1 MGFERS
7 DRLIAVAMSALLVVL
22 LIQSIPA
29 HSQLAGATLSGLVS
43 DESGAVVANANVTIK
58 NEANG
63 TIREVDTNADGLY
76 SAPNLLPGDYEV
88 KVMAPGFETM
98 IQKDLTLTVG
108 GEKALNF
115 SLKVGGVTQT
125 VEVTAERSSV
135 DTVSSS
141 VSATVEQKTVVEL
154 PLNGRDW
161 TQLATLEPGVIS
173 VRAQASTGSTSNRG
187 NRGFG
192 DQLADSG
199 HRPNENT
206 YRIDG
211 ININDYSNG
220 APGSTLGASLGV
232 DAIQEFSVVTT
243 NYTAEYG
250 RTSGA
255 VINAITKSGTSQFHG
270 NAYSFDRDKI
280 FDARNFFDGAAIPPF
295 HRAQFGGSA
304 GGPIIKGNTWIF
316 GDYEAV
322 RQSQTL
328 TFGNQLV
335 PSDALRTGLVCS
347 VHDPQGTCTPH
358 QVAIDPKVAPFLAL
372 WPKANGGIVPG
383 TNGDVAFLN
392 TGGIKG
398 LNENYFTIKLDHKI
412 SNADALTASYFFD
425 KAPQTNPDSVD
436 NTIHEVATQ
445 RQMAGITENH
455 IFSPQLANFFR
466 LGFSRVVGLVNTP
479 VKAINPAAGDT
490 ALGTLPGL
498 DAPRVNVTGLTSV
511 GGLGYLSEYTHHWNS
526 YQAYDDLFLTKGK
539 HTFKFGFAFERM
551 QYDLLARTR
560 QNGEFS
566 FKTLNA
572 TPGVSAIEDFLTNQP
587 ASVILLSPQVRKE
600 IGSRDSLFGGYIQDD
615 WRARPNLTFN
625 LGLRYEM
632 LTLPT
637 EAHNGF
643 GVLPNFFT
651 STTTPVS
658 TMWKTNPTLRDFDP
672 RVGFSWDP
680 TGSGK
685 TAVRAGFGMFD
696 VLPLPYVY
704 TIGDANTLPFTL
716 ALNAGN
722 TVNPLPQGSFPNNLS
737 NINFS
742 NSAASRY
749 VDQHPHRGY
758 STNWNMNVQR
768 QITSKLF
775 AVIGYVGS
783 HTIHEPFSTDDS
795 NMVIPTLINGQY
807 GWPSPVGSGTI
818 ANPNVGFIRRTDFN
832 GTSSYNGLQTQVKY
846 LTSKSLQL
854 QLSYTYGKCL
864 SEGDGAQLGDPFL
877 NSVSTLIFFDKQ
889 SRHGACDFDIRQ
901 NLVISYLYSLP
912 SPKLHPSLNWIAGG
926 WQLGGIINASTGIP
940 FTVVLPGDPL
950 GQNNTDPYDYP
961 DRSRTCN
968 PYNTNFQHNATPSY
982 LNPSCFSVAALGP
995 GGGPVLG
1002 NSGRNQLYGP
1012 KLTDVDFSAFK
1023 NIPVPKI
1030 SEAFNIQFRAE
1041 VFNLFNH
1048 TNFQAPNFDIGN
1060 NVFGVGGFGVLG
1072 STATTS
1078 RQIQLGVK
1086 VGW

>member
-1 MGFERS
+1 MGFEKS
-7 DRLIAVAMSALLVVL
+7 GRLIAIATFALLFL
-22 LIQSIPA
+22 LLVHSIPA
-29 HSQLAGATLSGLVS
+29 YSQLAGATLSGLVT
-43 DESGAVVANANVTIK
+43 DESGAVVSNAKVTIK
-58 NEANG
+58 NGANG

-88 KVMAPGFETM
+88 RVMATGFETM

-108 GEKALNF
+108 AEKALNF

-125 VEVTAERSSV
+125 VEVTAISSSV
-135 DTVSSS
+135 DTLSSS

-255 VINAITKSGTSQFHG
+255 VINAITKSGTSKFHG
-270 NAYSFDRDKI
+270 NAYFFDRDKI
-280 FDARNFFDGAAIPPF
+280 FDARNFFDGSTIPPF

-335 PSDALRTGLVCS
+335 PSDLLRTGLVCS
-347 VHDPQGTCTPH
+347 VHDPNGTCTPH

-392 TGGIKG
+392 TGGIKA

-412 SNADALTASYFFD
+412 SNADALNASYFFD

-445 RQMAGITENH
+445 RQMVGLTENH
-455 IFSPQLANFFR
+455 IFNPQLANFFR
-466 LGFSRVVGLVNTP
+466 VGFSRVVGLVNTP

-490 ALGTLPGL
+490 ALGALPGL

-539 HTFKFGFAFERM
+539 HSLKFGFAFERM

-566 FKTLNA
+566 FKTLNV

-587 ASVILLSPQVRKE
+587 ASVILLSPAVRKE
-600 IGSRDSLFGGYIQDD
+600 VGSRDSLFGGYIQDD
-615 WRARPNLTFN
+615 WRARPNLTLN

-651 STTTPVS
+651 STTTPVTPCGRRIRPCVILIHGLVS
-658 TMWKTNPTLRDFDP
+658 RGIPPDLEKQLSALRL
-672 RVGFSWDP
+672 R
-680 TGSGK
+680 
-685 TAVRAGFGMFD
+685 
-696 VLPLPYVY
+696 
-704 TIGDANTLPFTL
+704 
-716 ALNAGN
+716 
-722 TVNPLPQGSFPNNLS
+722 
-737 NINFS
+737 NFRCL
-742 NSAASRY
+742 AAS
-749 VDQHPHRGY
+749 
-758 STNWNMNVQR
+758 
-768 QITSKLF
+768 
-775 AVIGYVGS
+775 
-783 HTIHEPFSTDDS
+783 
-795 NMVIPTLINGQY
+795 
-807 GWPSPVGSGTI
+807 
-818 ANPNVGFIRRTDFN
+818 IRVHNRR
-832 GTSSYNGLQTQVKY
+832 
-846 LTSKSLQL
+846 
-854 QLSYTYGKCL
+854 C
-864 SEGDGAQLGDPFL
+864 EHA
-877 NSVSTLIFFDKQ
+877 SV
-889 SRHGACDFDIRQ
+889 
-901 NLVISYLYSLP
+901 
-912 SPKLHPSLNWIAGG
+912 
-926 WQLGGIINASTGIP
+926 
-940 FTVVLPGDPL
+940 
-950 GQNNTDPYDYP
+950 YP
-961 DRSRTCN
+961 CTECR
-968 PYNTNFQHNATPSY
+968 
-982 LNPSCFSVAALGP
+982 
-995 GGGPVLG
+995 
-1002 NSGRNQLYGP
+1002 
-1012 KLTDVDFSAFK
+1012 
-1023 NIPVPKI
+1023 
-1030 SEAFNIQFRAE
+1030 
-1041 VFNLFNH
+1041 
-1048 TNFQAPNFDIGN
+1048 
-1060 NVFGVGGFGVLG
+1060 
-1072 STATTS
+1072 
-1078 RQIQLGVK
+1078 
-1086 VGW
+1086 